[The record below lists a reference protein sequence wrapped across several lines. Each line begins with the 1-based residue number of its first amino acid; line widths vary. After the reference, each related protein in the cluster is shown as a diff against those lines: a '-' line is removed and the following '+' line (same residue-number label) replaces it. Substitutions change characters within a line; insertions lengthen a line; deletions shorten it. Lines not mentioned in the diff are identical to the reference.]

1 MTETI
6 NELIGWTGA
15 SAFVIAYFLLSI
27 KVLTSDKILYHILNA
42 AGGILMSISTFNMMD
57 RPAFFVN
64 LVWMGIA
71 VFSIIRI
78 ILLKGQK
85 E

>member
-1 MTETI
+1 MTESL
-6 NELIGWTGA
+6 NELIGWAGA

-27 KVLTSDKILYHILNA
+27 KVLSSEKILYHVLNA
-42 AGGILMSISTFNMMD
+42 TGGILMSISTFNVMD

-64 LVWMGIA
+64 LIWMGIA
-71 VFSIIRI
+71 IFSIIRI

-85 E
+85 K